1 MGRVTHAYQNEF
13 HQMGGKEDGG
23 REGGGQYVALS
34 NLNHLET
41 G

>member
-23 REGGGQYVALS
+23 RGGGQYVALS